1 MLYKLN
7 ETGEKT
13 SYFIQALAR
22 ILIVADQK
30 EHFRKVFKRFYIR
43 FMTGTAMD
51 IFDPVGT
58 RLATKISAA
67 DRQFLIQL
75 ANQRTKSDI
84 LPGVTSTPADAWL
97 SEMGIRIYRCWT
109 GLNFQYC

>member
-51 IFDPVGT
+51 ILI
-58 RLATKISAA
+58 RLARAW
-67 DRQFLIQL
+67 RQRSPQ
-75 ANQRTKSDI
+75 Q
-84 LPGVTSTPADAWL
+84 
-97 SEMGIRIYRCWT
+97 T
-109 GLNFQYC
+109 GSF